1 MLANLLSQFL
11 CCSKGNEL
19 HVDLNATFEVGTVL
33 DIPKIVEL
41 FQGHLI
47 DTYWLPDPEGNK
59 LYKLDFSN
67 TTIAGKTF
75 FQQIYYVITYMQVS
89 YVMPSYVSTF
99 NKIIELQ
106 YCQNE
111 V

>member
-1 MLANLLSQFL
+1 M
-11 CCSKGNEL
+11 CCSKGNQL

-59 LYKLDFSN
+59 LYKLDFTN
-67 TTIAGKTF
+67 TTIAGTTF
-75 FQQIYYVITYMQVS
+75 FREFTVLYARSVS
-89 YVMPSYVSTF
+89 NAHYISNLIKISKLHYCTTPILNML
-99 NKIIELQ
+99 NK
-106 YCQNE
+106 